1 MPYTQD
7 EKLISIKTP
16 LGKDVLL
23 LTGIK
28 GTEEISRLFGFELAM
43 ISEKHDISFDAIVGK
58 NVTVSVVLAD
68 GSSRYFN
75 GIVSSFSQG
84 RGGGEK
90 GGAPQFSF
98 YRATLVPWFWLLTQT
113 SDMRI
118 FQNKSAPDIIDKVFK
133 DQGFKDYRLKLQGS
147 YAKRDY
153 CVQYRETD
161 FNFVSRLMEEEGIHY
176 FFEHEDGKH
185 IMVIGDAPSGHKPCL
200 GQKSASYHLSGE
212 GLLEEDI
219 ITSLEMSK
227 QIRVGK
233 YSLSDYNFE
242 IPNTDLTTVVP
253 SNTKLG
259 PGEREIYDYPGLY
272 GKKSDGDRLAK
283 IRMEEEEAQITK
295 ILGGS
300 SCRAFTSGYKFTL
313 TDHFRRDLNNK
324 DYLLV
329 SVTHEAVDGY
339 SADVEPTYRNSFE
352 CIPHDVPFRPLR
364 ITPKPFVKGAQTA
377 IVVGPSGEEI
387 YPDKH
392 GRVKVQFHWDRE
404 GKNDDKSSCWIRVS
418 QAWAGGGWGA
428 MSIPRI
434 KQEVIVDFL
443 EGDPDRPIITGR
455 VYHGANPP
463 PYALPGD
470 KTKST
475 IKSDSSMGGGGFNEI
490 RFEDK
495 KGSEEIFLHGQKD
508 WTIAILNDK
517 NQTVGHDETLAVTNN
532 RTKDVGVD
540 QSETIGSNKKI
551 KVGANH
557 TESIG
562 ANKDLKVGANHTE
575 AIGAN
580 MSITVGSNKT
590 ETVTINTAETIG
602 VAKEL
607 TIGGLYQVSVGAA
620 MNETIGAA
628 KAEEIGA
635 AKSVN
640 VGASSSENIGVNK
653 SVNAGSNISASAGS
667 NVSTSAG
674 SNISE
679 KAGESFAVDA
689 GKDVLANA
697 GKKMMLA
704 SGDDFGISGGK
715 KGSIEI
721 ADELTIKC
729 GDATITMNSKGDIII
744 DGKNISINGS
754 GNLVMKAS
762 KISGN

>member
-1 MPYTQD
+1 MSYSQD
-7 EKLISIKTP
+7 EKLIAIKSP

-23 LTGIK
+23 LTGFS
-28 GTEEISRLFGFELAM
+28 GTEEISRLFSFELAM
-43 ISEKHDISFDAIVGK
+43 VSEKHDISFDAIVGQG
-58 NVTVSVVLAD
+58 VTVSFVLAD
-68 GSSRYFN
+68 GNSRYIN

-90 GGAPQFSF
+90 GGDPQFSY
-98 YRATLVPWFWLLTQT
+98 YRATLVPALWLLTQT

-133 DQGFKDYRLKLQGS
+133 DQNYKDYRLKLQGR

-161 FNFVSRLMEEEGIHY
+161 FNFVSRLMEEEGIYY

-185 IMVIGDAPSGHKPCL
+185 TMVIGDDPSCHKPCP
-200 GQKSASYHLSGE
+200 GQKTASYHLSAE
-212 GLLEEDI
+212 GWLEEDI

-233 YSLSDYNFE
+233 YTLADYNFE
-242 IPNTDLTTVVP
+242 IPNTDLTAVVP
-253 SNTKLG
+253 SNTTLG
-259 PGEREIYDYPGLY
+259 PGEREVYDYPGLY
-272 GKKSDGDRLAK
+272 GKKSDGNRLAK

-300 SCRAFTSGYKFTL
+300 GCRAFTSGYKFTL
-313 TDHFRRDLNNK
+313 TDHYRRDLNDK

-329 SVTHEAVDGY
+329 SVTHEAVEGY
-339 SADVEPTYRNSFE
+339 SADAEPTYRNSFQ
-352 CIPHDVPFRPLR
+352 CIPHEVPFRPFR
-364 ITPKPFVKGAQTA
+364 TTPKPFVKGAQTA

-404 GKNDDKSSCWIRVS
+404 GKKDDKSSCWIRVS

-428 MSIPRI
+428 MCIPRI

-463 PYALPGD
+463 PYALPGE

-475 IKSDSSMGGGGFNEI
+475 MKSDSSLGGGGFNEM

-532 RTKDVGVD
+532 RTKSVGHDETIAITNNRTKTVGVN
-540 QSETIGSNKKI
+540 QSETIGANKDI

-557 TESIG
+557 NETI
-562 ANKDLKVGANHTE
+562 V
-575 AIGAN
+575 AN
-580 MSITVGSNKT
+580 MSLTVGSNKT
-590 ETVTINTAETIG
+590 ETVAINTAETIG
-602 VAKEL
+602 AAKEL

-640 VGASSSENIGVNK
+640 VGASSSENVGVNK
-653 SVNAGSNISASAGS
+653 SVNAGSNISE
-667 NVSTSAG
+667 T
-674 SNISE
+674 
-679 KAGESFAVDA
+679 AGESFAVDA

-715 KGSIEI
+715 NGSVEI

-729 GDATITMNSKGDIII
+729 GDATITMKKNGDIII
-744 DGKNISINGS
+744 DGKNISVNGS
-754 GNLVMKAS
+754 GNLVMKAN
-762 KISGN
+762 KIAGN

>member
-7 EKLISIKTP
+7 EKLIAIKTP

-23 LTGIK
+23 LTGFR
-28 GTEEISRLFGFELAM
+28 GTEELSRLFSFELTM
-43 ISEKHDISFDAIVGK
+43 VSEKHDISFDAIVGQS
-58 NVTVSVVLAD
+58 VTVSFVLAD
-68 GSSRYFN
+68 GSSRPIN
-75 GIVSSFSQG
+75 GIVSNFSQG
-84 RGGGEK
+84 RGGDEK
-90 GGAPQFSF
+90 GGDPQFSF
-98 YRATLVPWFWLLTQT
+98 YRATMVPALWLLTQT

-118 FQNKSAPDIIDKVFK
+118 FQNKSTPDIIDKVFK

-147 YAKRDY
+147 YSKRDY

-161 FNFVSRLMEEEGIHY
+161 FNFVSRLMEEEGIFY

-185 IMVIGDAPSGHKPCL
+185 TMVIGDNPSCHKPCP

-212 GLLEEDI
+212 GWLEEDI
-219 ITSLEMSK
+219 ITSLELSK

-233 YSLSDYNFE
+233 YSLADYNFE
-242 IPNTDLTTVVP
+242 IPNTDLTAVVP
-253 SNTKLG
+253 SKTKLG
-259 PGEREIYDYPGLY
+259 PGEREVYDYPGLY

-329 SVTHEAVDGY
+329 SVTHEAVEGY
-339 SADVEPTYRNSFE
+339 SADAEPTYRNRFV
-352 CIPHDVPFRPLR
+352 CMPHDVSFRPLR
-364 ITPKPFVKGAQTA
+364 TTPKPFVKGAQTA

-404 GKNDDKSSCWIRVS
+404 GKKDDKSSCWIRVS

-428 MSIPRI
+428 MHIPRI

-463 PYALPGD
+463 PYGLPGD

-475 IKSDSSMGGGGFNEI
+475 IKSDSSMGGGGFNEL

-517 NQTVGHDETLAVTNN
+517 NQNVGHDETLAVSNN
-532 RTKDVGVD
+532 RTKTVGVN
-540 QSETIGSNKKI
+540 QSETIGSNKDI
-551 KVGANH
+551 KVGVNH
-557 TESIG
+557 S
-562 ANKDLKVGANHTE
+562 E

-580 MSITVGSNKT
+580 MTLTVGSNKT

-640 VGASSSENIGVNK
+640 VGANSSENVGVNK
-653 SVNAGSNISASAGS
+653 SVNAGSD
-667 NVSTSAG
+667 
-674 SNISE
+674 ISE
-679 KAGESFAVDA
+679 MAGKNFSLDA
-689 GKDVLANA
+689 GTDVTAKA
-697 GKKMMLA
+697 GKKMILA

-715 KGSIEI
+715 KGVIEI
-721 ADELTIKC
+721 ADQLTIKC
-729 GDATITMNSKGDIII
+729 GDAMITMKKNGDITIQ
-744 DGKNISINGS
+744 GKTINVKGS
-754 GNLVMKAS
+754 GNIVMKAS
-762 KISGN
+762 KILEN